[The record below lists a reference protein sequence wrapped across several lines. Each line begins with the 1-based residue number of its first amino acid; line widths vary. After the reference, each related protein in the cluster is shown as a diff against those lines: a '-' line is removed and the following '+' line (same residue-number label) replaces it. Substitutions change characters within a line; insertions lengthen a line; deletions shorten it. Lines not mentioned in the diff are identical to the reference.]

1 MAKVNHAQ
9 RAHALLSASGAHRW
23 LNCTPSAK
31 LEEAYGER
39 KSSPYAAE
47 GTLAHE
53 LSELYLKHDVL
64 KTMWTDEFMAELD
77 KVMAH
82 ELFND
87 EMLDTIP
94 IYTDYCRDQFNE
106 ALQNSIFSVME
117 IEQKLDLTEYIPESF
132 GTADCV
138 IISDGVM
145 EVIDLKYG
153 KGVPVY
159 ADYNPQLMLYGLGA
173 LNKYD
178 FMYEIESVK
187 LTVVQPRLNN
197 ISSFLISVEDLRKWA
212 NEVLKPQA
220 ELAFSGEGELNAGE
234 WCKFCAV
241 KNKCRALYEKQI
253 ELAKYEFKEPKL
265 LSDEEIADI
274 LGRIPQLTEWA
285 NSVSEYAKDE
295 AVNHGKVWPGYKLV
309 EGRSIRKWSDE
320 DSAAKAI
327 LSIPGVSEDQVY
339 NTKLKG
345 ISDIEKLVGKK
356 IFAEKLSEVVV
367 KPQGAP
373 TLVPESDKRPAMG
386 ISQAI
391 KDFEI

>member
-1 MAKVNHAQ
+1 
-9 RAHALLSASGAHRW
+9 
-23 LNCTPSAK
+23 
-31 LEEAYGER
+31 
-39 KSSPYAAE
+39 
-47 GTLAHE
+47 
-53 LSELYLKHDVL
+53 
-64 KTMWTDEFMAELD
+64 
-77 KVMAH
+77 
-82 ELFND
+82 
-87 EMLDTIP
+87 
-94 IYTDYCRDQFNE
+94 
-106 ALQNSIFSVME
+106 ME

-197 ISSFLISVEDLRKWA
+197 ISSFLISVEELRKWA
-212 NEVLKPQA
+212 NDVLKPQA

-274 LGRIPQLTEWA
+274 LGRIPQLVEWA

-295 AVNHGKVWPGYKLV
+295 AVNHGKAWPGYKLV

-320 DSAAKAI
+320 DLAAKAI

-356 IFAEKLSEVVV
+356 IFAEKLSDVVV

-391 KDFEI
+391 KDFE

>member
-64 KTMWTDEFMAELD
+64 TTMRLDEFMSELD
-77 KVMAH
+77 KIMAH

-87 EMLDTIP
+87 EMLDVIP
-94 IYTDYCRDQFNE
+94 IYTDYCRDQYNE

-138 IISDGVM
+138 IISDDVM

-187 LTVVQPRLNN
+187 LTVVQPRINN
-197 ISSFLISVEDLRKWA
+197 ISSFLISVEELRKWA
-212 NEVLKPQA
+212 NDVLKPQA

-241 KNKCRALYEKQI
+241 KNRCRALYEKQI

-274 LGRIPQLTEWA
+274 LGRIPQLVEWA

-295 AVNHGKVWPGYKLV
+295 AVNHGKAWPGYKLV

-320 DSAAKAI
+320 DLAAKAI
-327 LSIPGVSEDQVY
+327 LSIPGVSEDLVY

-391 KDFEI
+391 KDFK